1 MDSDLTYGEYL
12 RLGELL
18 GLQRPRSRP
27 EHHDE
32 LLFIVMH
39 QTCELWFEV
48 VRHELSAVSSHL
60 EADEARPA
68 FKSVARVKSIL
79 HSLTDQWAVLATLTP
94 ADYAG
99 FRSALATSSGF
110 QSYQYRAIEL
120 ALGAKDRSVVER
132 AGTDPLARS
141 MLADGLARPSL
152 YDQFLRWLARRGHP
166 VPADVLGRDVTESWT
181 FTPSLLPVLRVL
193 YERTDAH
200 WVEYECCEELV
211 DLEDSFRL
219 WRFRHL
225 QTVERIIGTK
235 PGTGGSDGV
244 GYLRSAVDRRFFPE
258 LFAIRAELG

>member
-1 MDSDLTYGEYL
+1 MASDFTYGEYL
-12 RLGELL
+12 QLGELL
-18 GLQRPRSRP
+18 GLQRPLSRP

-48 VRHELSAVSSHL
+48 VRHELRAVSVYL
-60 EADEARPA
+60 ESDEPRPA
-68 FKSVARVKSIL
+68 FKAVARVKSIL

-99 FRSALATSSGF
+99 FRSALGTSSGF
-110 QSYQYRAIEL
+110 QSYQYRAIEH
-120 ALGAKDRSVVER
+120 ALGAKDPRVTER
-132 AGTDPLARS
+132 AEADPLAREL
-141 MLADGLARPSL
+141 LADGLARPSV
-152 YDQFLRWLARRGHP
+152 YDQFLRWLARRGHL
-166 VPADVLGRDVTESWT
+166 VPTEVLERDVTVTWS
-181 FTPSLLPVLRVL
+181 FVPALVPVLRAI
-193 YERTDAH
+193 YERTHEH
-200 WVEYECCEELV
+200 WVEYEACEELV

-244 GYLRSAVDRRFFPE
+244 GYLRAAVDRRFFPE
-258 LFAIRAELG
+258 LFALRAEVG